1 MQSSHRGE
9 MARSDNS
16 GLRTVCAPSAKER
29 RVGRSHGRGVPRPC
43 TNAVGA
49 GIDHRGRGTI
59 FDRTTVPLRL
69 GFLAMVL
76 LAVDHGGTSAW
87 ALSRELGL
95 RYATA

>member
-1 MQSSHRGE
+1 VLQ
-9 MARSDNS
+9 
-16 GLRTVCAPSAKER
+16 
-29 RVGRSHGRGVPRPC
+29 VPRNEGLEDR
-43 TNAVGA
+43 TGGA
-49 GIDHRGRGTI
+49 YPDRVRMPWVRASTIADGGTI